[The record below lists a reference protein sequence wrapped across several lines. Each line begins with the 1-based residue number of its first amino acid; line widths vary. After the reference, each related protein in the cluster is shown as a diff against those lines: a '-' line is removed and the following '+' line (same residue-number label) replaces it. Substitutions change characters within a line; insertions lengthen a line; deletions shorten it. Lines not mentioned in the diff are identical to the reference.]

1 MWLCPL
7 VLYWLS
13 RVWLLAVRGQ
23 LDLDPVLFAVRDRTS
38 WVLGGL
44 AAAILAIGGFHTR

>member
-13 RVWLLAVRGQ
+13 RVWLLAGRGE
-23 LDLDPVLFAVRDRTS
+23 LDIDPVLFAVRDRIS
-38 WVLGGL
+38 WVVGAIALAVLASGGL
-44 AAAILAIGGFHTR
+44 RSR